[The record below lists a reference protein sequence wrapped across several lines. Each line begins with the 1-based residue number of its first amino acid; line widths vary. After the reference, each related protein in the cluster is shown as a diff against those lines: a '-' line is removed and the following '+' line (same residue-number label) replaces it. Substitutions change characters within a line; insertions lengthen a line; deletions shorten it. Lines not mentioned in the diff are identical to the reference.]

1 MKKLLIA
8 FLMLISISFESLAQ
22 QNEVTELLNKQK
34 EISNHIKILT
44 DSIKRINLKIN
55 DLKSKEI
62 KKIVIDSTLKG
73 IVKNGA
79 KVKKTASPLGEL
91 ITSLN
96 ENKEVIIL
104 DYVEGYFNIYV
115 DSIYGYISDVWI
127 KKDDK
132 IKVFINAK
140 ETEEKEL
147 RRLEKEQEL
156 QKEKDEYEK
165 LEKSYIKRWGQKT
178 YNKLKQ
184 GRIWIGMTEEM
195 AIISFGHPNDIN
207 RTVGSWGSHE
217 QWVYDKLDTLLYFEN
232 GILTSM
238 QY

>member
-127 KKDDK
+127 KKNDK
-132 IKVFINAK
+132 IKGFINVK
-140 ETEEKEL
+140 ETEEKEQ
-147 RRLEKEQEL
+147 KL

-165 LEKSYIKRWGQKT
+165 LENHYIERWGQKT
-178 YNKLKQ
+178 YDKIKQ
-184 GRIWIGMTEEM
+184 GDIWIGMTEQM
-195 AIISFGHPNDIN
+195 AIMSYGRPNDVN

-217 QWVYDKLDTLLYFEN
+217 QWVYDKSDTFRVYLYFEN